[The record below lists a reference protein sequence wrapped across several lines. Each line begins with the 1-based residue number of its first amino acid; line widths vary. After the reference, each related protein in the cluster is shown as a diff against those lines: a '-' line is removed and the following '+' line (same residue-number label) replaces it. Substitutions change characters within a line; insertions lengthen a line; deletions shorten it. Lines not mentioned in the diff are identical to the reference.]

1 MPANKRAPPRA
12 RGGGAAPSVKVTP
25 VDVVH
30 AKQGSGP
37 KLPAKPRQPKE
48 RAADKARN
56 YLLPVPKPI
65 VVPASLSLPLSL
77 SLTLTIGAQ
86 LARRSAQ
93 EVAAAGG
100 R

>member
-1 MPANKRAPPRA
+1 MPANKRASPRA

-48 RAADKARN
+48 RAPDKARN
-56 YLLPVPKPI
+56 YLFAYP
-65 VVPASLSLPLSL
+65 
-77 SLTLTIGAQ
+77 
-86 LARRSAQ
+86 
-93 EVAAAGG
+93 
-100 R
+100 

>member
-1 MPANKRAPPRA
+1 MPANKRASPRA

-25 VDVVH
+25 VDHVY

-48 RAADKARN
+48 RAPDKARD

-65 VVPASLSLPLSL
+65 VVPVCPSLSL
-77 SLTLTIGAQ
+77 SLTLTLTLGAQ
-86 LARRSAQ
+86 LAGGPAQ